1 MSKLINL
8 HQKNDPL
15 KDWEEKNIR
24 NKKKSNIAFTQNK
37 QEAHA
42 IYIPKVYD
50 SPQEIARIAEILAT
64 KEEIQRS
71 LSSKIIYTNT
81 QESAEINQRRK
92 ELLNIKKI
100 LQM

>member
-15 KDWEEKNIR
+15 KNWEEKNLR
-24 NKKKSNIAFTQNK
+24 NRKKSTISFTQNK
-37 QEAHA
+37 QETHTQS
-42 IYIPKVYD
+42 KVYS

-71 LSSKIIYTNT
+71 LSSKILYTNT